1 MTNSTLIFISGSSG
15 VGKNTIINSL
25 VSKHPE
31 LCQFLVSN
39 TTRAKRESDRKEG
52 QYKYVTKE
60 QFLAKIGNGE
70 MLEYDVFN
78 DNYYGIDSEEVLSN
92 ANTGKVLLKDLT
104 VRGMLKSRLVLGD
117 KISQVSV
124 FVTERKKVLRER
136 LINRGEKD
144 IKSRLKV
151 YGAEQ
156 KMSRHY
162 DYIVRN
168 TSLEKSVNEVEAII
182 NCEHNHLPLLTAV
195 STQCINDKRIDKVS
209 AKLQKG
215 AKVSPIKVVAKDN
228 RIYIVEGTNT
238 YLASLRTGKKV
249 IKQFVDSNVTLPSEN
264 EQQEWVRIVQSYK

>member
-1 MTNSTLIFISGSSG
+1 MANSTLIFISGSSG
-15 VGKNTIINSL
+15 VGKNTIINS
-25 VSKHPE
+25 VINRHPE

-39 TTRAKRESDRKEG
+39 TTRAKRESDRKDG
-52 QYKYVTKE
+52 QYKFVTKE
-60 QFLAKIGNGE
+60 QFLAKIDNGE
-70 MLEYDVFN
+70 MLEYDVYN

-117 KISQVSV
+117 KLPQIGV
-124 FVTERKKVLRER
+124 FVTEKKKVLRER

-168 TSLEKSVNEVEAII
+168 CSLEKSVNEVEAII
-182 NCEHNHLPLLTAV
+182 NTEHNNLPLLTAV

-238 YLASLRTGKKV
+238 YLASLRTGKRV
-249 IKQFVDSNVTLPSEN
+249 IKQFVDNVVTLPSEN